1 MRRILVASH
10 HRFAEG
16 LCDTLRFVT
25 GGAIDAIALNAYLDE
40 VPLELQ
46 VNEIFDQFEPDD
58 EVLVLTDMMQGSVNQ
73 ELLRKM
79 GQKVFVVTGIN
90 VPAALELGVA
100 PSPLTVDV
108 VEQIVSRA
116 REQLVLMNTIQIET
130 TDGDE

>member
-1 MRRILVASH
+1 
-10 HRFAEG
+10 
-16 LCDTLRFVT
+16 
-25 GGAIDAIALNAYLDE
+25 
-40 VPLELQ
+40 
-46 VNEIFDQFEPDD
+46 
-58 EVLVLTDMMQGSVNQ
+58 MMQGSVNQ